1 MTKTQ
6 FRERLEELAR
16 AWVAKDYERAAAFF
30 SDDVKYADPLRYSAH
45 SRNELLAFFQDD
57 EGYPQ
62 LTEWH
67 NIVFDEEQQ
76 VGVPEY
82 TFSGRHRYHGIVVI
96 KVPAERLESD
106 FLPAGRM

>member
-16 AWVAKDYERAAAFF
+16 ARVAKDYERAAAFF
-30 SDDVKYADPLRYSAH
+30 SDDVQYADPLRYSAH

-76 VGVPEY
+76 VGVAEY
-82 TFSGRHRYHGIVVI
+82 TFSGTHRYHGIVII